1 MPCRHVSIFSRFLEM
16 VSEKYTMTANLAISD
31 GWNWNTP
38 LMPSHR
44 VALLAVMASGLW
56 GIMTSISKNSASP
69 TSSRP
74 APRQR

>member
-44 VALLAVMASGLW
+44 VALLEVMASGLW
-56 GIMTSISKNSASP
+56 GMMTSLFMDSGGPGLRSC
-69 TSSRP
+69 
-74 APRQR
+74 

>member
-1 MPCRHVSIFSRFLEM
+1 
-16 VSEKYTMTANLAISD
+16 MTASLAISD
-31 GWNWNTP
+31 GWKENTP
-38 LMPSHR
+38 SIPSQR

-56 GIMTSISKNSASP
+56 GMMTSISKNSASP